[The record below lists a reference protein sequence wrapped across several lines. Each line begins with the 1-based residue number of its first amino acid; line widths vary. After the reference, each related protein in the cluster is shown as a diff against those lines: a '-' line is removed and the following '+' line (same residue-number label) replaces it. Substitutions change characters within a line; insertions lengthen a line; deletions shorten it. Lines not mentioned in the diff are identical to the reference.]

1 MHTGYVK
8 GGLDMGMFSADE
20 LTRDGSLYVY
30 YYGYSYDGS
39 RKYGLTERPSLQDFF
54 TKTDDDEI
62 LTRPIAAQQPI
73 YMAGYLQDK
82 FAFKDLIFNI
92 GVRVDRFDANQDV
105 LKDPYVLY
113 DFNTV
118 GDVKNAIANNTIGG
132 TGFNF
137 AGNVNDIDIPDN
149 IGDDYVPYV
158 NKLGEITEI
167 VGYRNGNTWYNAV
180 GAEISNPD
188 VLDYGTGV
196 SPWVKKPT
204 QQKVDINSFKDY
216 DPAWSVMPRI
226 SFSFP
231 ISDEALFYAHYD
243 VLTQRPT
250 SAFYCSP
257 LYYYNFNEISGTI
270 ANPNLRPQQT
280 IDYELGFQQKVTN
293 TSSVTITAYYREI
306 RNQIQMYRFNGA
318 YPKAYNSYSNLDF
331 GTVKGLT
338 ASYDMRRTKNARIRA
353 SYTLQYADMTGSS
366 TTTASAL
373 IAAGVPNLR
382 SVFPTNEDRRH
393 SFNLSLDY
401 RFADGKNYDGPVVHR
416 KNGKPD
422 VQILANTGINLSVN
436 GGSGTPYTASRTV
449 SSPISGGNSLLQ
461 GTYNGSRIPA
471 SFRFDL
477 RVDKDFKFGIGKV
490 KEGET
495 KRREAFVNVYLQVLN
510 LLNSKNIT
518 WVYPATGNPN
528 DDGYLSAPEWQREI
542 SSQTDPQSF
551 IQMYELYVNSGGN
564 YSMPRHIRLGMSI
577 NF

>member
-1 MHTGYVK
+1 
-8 GGLDMGMFSADE
+8 MFGADE
-20 LTRDGSLYVY
+20 LTRDGNLYVY
-30 YYGYSYDGS
+30 YYGYTYDGS

-54 TKTDDDEI
+54 TKTDDEGI

-73 YMAGYLQDK
+73 YMAGYIQDK

-92 GVRVDRFDANQDV
+92 GLRVDRFDANQDV
-105 LKDPYVLY
+105 LKDPYILY
-113 DFNTV
+113 DYKT
-118 GDVKNAIANNTIGG
+118 
-132 TGFNF
+132 
-137 AGNVNDIDIPDN
+137 AGQLMNSERKVQMDDMSWEEIPDN
-149 IGDDYVPYV
+149 IGDNYAVYV
-158 NKLGEITEI
+158 NKISEKTAI

-180 GAEISNPD
+180 GDEISDPS
-188 VLDYGTGV
+188 VLDMGTGV
-196 SPWVKKPT
+196 SPWVVDKD
-204 QQKVDINSFKDY
+204 QLRVDIKSFKDY

-231 ISDEALFYAHYD
+231 ISDEALFFAHYD
-243 VLTQRPT
+243 VLTMRPT

-257 LYYYNFNEISGTI
+257 LYYYNFNSISGTI

-280 IDYELGFQQKVTN
+280 IDYELGFTQKVTN
-293 TSSVTITAYYREI
+293 TSSMTITAYYREI

-353 SYTLQYADMTGSS
+353 SYTLQFADMTGSS
-366 TTTASAL
+366 TSTASAL

-393 SFNLSLDY
+393 SFNLTLDY
-401 RFADGKNYDGPVVHR
+401 RFSNGKNYDGPVIHR

-422 VQILANTGINLSVN
+422 LQLLSNTGFSLEVK
-436 GGSGTPYTASRTV
+436 GGSGTPFTASRTV
-449 SSPISGGNSLLQ
+449 SSPISGGSSLLQ

-477 RVDKDFKFGIGKV
+477 RVDKDIYFTVGGK
-490 KEGET
+490 KEGES
-495 KRREAFVNVYLQVLN
+495 KGREAFLNVYVQVLN

-518 WVYPATGNPN
+518 NVYAATGNPD

-542 SSQTDPQSF
+542 NSQIDPQSF
-551 IQMYELYVNSGGN
+551 IQMYELYVNSGYN
-564 YSMPRHIRLGMSI
+564 YSMPRHIRLGLSI